1 MQVFSVSKFKERKL
15 QKRSSSLLKSMFEK
29 NKDLKFKEISSYAK
43 VYPDFVKIVKYNRP
57 IVFTNFLDR
66 GSSAFLTNEENDEEN
81 DYLQKS
87 INRTKTRISDYVL
100 CNNFTHFVTFTFD
113 PKNSKVKTEEN
124 RKDLLKMSKLL
135 MTWINSEQI
144 NHFRRHG
151 QRFKYLIVPER
162 HKNGAWHFHAIFED
176 YKNEIE
182 DFYSSKNKYLTVDE
196 IRSKNKKPKNQ
207 RGFLP
212 RYNLGR
218 SEIAPIKDKTKMSNY
233 IKKYI
238 TKDLINEKFKKRY
251 WCSKN
256 LKTPEIIENIVES
269 STRIPKEYILKEY
282 DYHKVYIIPKDSDY
296 FKFLNFSDKINHTL
310 KRRKFSHIVKSS
322 RL

>member
-1 MQVFSVSKFKERKL
+1 
-15 QKRSSSLLKSMFEK
+15 
-29 NKDLKFKEISSYAK
+29 
-43 VYPDFVKIVKYNRP
+43 
-57 IVFTNFLDR
+57 
-66 GSSAFLTNEENDEEN
+66 
-81 DYLQKS
+81 
-87 INRTKTRISDYVL
+87 
-100 CNNFTHFVTFTFD
+100 
-113 PKNSKVKTEEN
+113 
-124 RKDLLKMSKLL
+124 MSKLL
-135 MTWINSEQI
+135 ITWVNSEQI

-151 QRFKYLIVPER
+151 HRFGYLIVPER
-162 HKNGAWHFHAIFED
+162 HKNNAWHFHAVFQG

-212 RYNLGR
+212 RYKLGR

-238 TKDLINEKFKKRY
+238 TKELINEKYKKRY

-269 STRIPKEYILKEY
+269 STTISKEYLLKEY
-282 DYHKVYIIPKDSDY
+282 DYHKIYIIPKDSEY
-296 FKFLNFSDKINHTL
+296 FRFLKYVNKLQNHFRREKLNIKI
-310 KRRKFSHIVKSS
+310 
-322 RL
+322 

>member
-1 MQVFSVSKFKERKL
+1 MQAL
-15 QKRSSSLLKSMFEK
+15 RSRASNLLKSMFEK

-57 IVFTNFLDR
+57 IVFTNFQDK
-66 GSSAFLTNEENDEEN
+66 GTSFFLTNEENDEEK
-81 DYLQKS
+81 DYLEKS
-87 INRTKTRISDYVL
+87 INRTKTKISDYVL

-113 PKNSKVKTEEN
+113 PSNSKVKNEEN
-124 RKDLLKMSKLL
+124 RKDLRKMSKLL

-144 NHFRRHG
+144 NHFRLHG
-151 QRFKYLIVPER
+151 HRFKYLIVPER
-162 HKNGAWHFHAIFED
+162 HKNNAWHFHAIFED
-176 YKNEIE
+176 YKNDIQ

-212 RYNLGR
+212 RYTLGR

-238 TKDLINEKFKKRY
+238 TKDLINEKYKKRY

-269 STRIPKEYILKEY
+269 STTISKEYLLKEY
-282 DYHKVYIIPKDSDY
+282 DYHKIYIIPKDSEY
-296 FKFLNFSDKINHTL
+296 FRFLKYVNKLQNHFRRENLNIKI
-310 KRRKFSHIVKSS
+310 
-322 RL
+322 

>member
-1 MQVFSVSKFKERKL
+1 MQAL
-15 QKRSSSLLKSMFEK
+15 RSRASNLLKSMFEK

-57 IVFTNFLDR
+57 IVFTNFQDK
-66 GSSAFLTNEENDEEN
+66 GTSFFLTNEENDEEK
-81 DYLQKS
+81 DYLEKS
-87 INRTKTRISDYVL
+87 INRTKTKISDYVL

-113 PKNSKVKTEEN
+113 PSNSKVKNEEN
-124 RKDLLKMSKLL
+124 RKDLRKMSKLL

-144 NHFRRHG
+144 NHFRLHG
-151 QRFKYLIVPER
+151 HRFKYLIVPER
-162 HKNGAWHFHAIFED
+162 HKNNAWHFHAIFED
-176 YKNEIE
+176 YKNDIQ

-212 RYNLGR
+212 RYTLGR

-238 TKDLINEKFKKRY
+238 TKDLINEKYKKRY

-269 STRIPKEYILKEY
+269 STTISKEYLLKEY
-282 DYHKVYIIPKDSDY
+282 DYHKIYIIPKYSDY

-310 KRRKFSHIVKSS
+310 KRRKFSYVVKSS

>member
-1 MQVFSVSKFKERKL
+1 MQVFSIKKQTPLK
-15 QKRSSSLLKSMFEK
+15 KRSSSLLKSMFEK
-29 NKDLKFKEISSYAK
+29 NKDLKFREISSYAK

-57 IVFTNFLDR
+57 IVFTKFQDK
-66 GSSAFLTNEENDEEN
+66 GTSFFLTNEENDEEK
-81 DYLQKS
+81 DYLEKS
-87 INRTKTRISDYVL
+87 INRTKTKISDYVL

-113 PKNSKVKTEEN
+113 PKNPKVKSEEN
-124 RKDLLKMSKLL
+124 RHDLLKMSKLL

-144 NHFRRHG
+144 NHFRLHG
-151 QRFKYLIVPER
+151 HRFKYLIVPER
-162 HKNGAWHFHAIFED
+162 HKNNAWHFHAIFED
-176 YKNEIE
+176 YKNDIQ

-212 RYNLGR
+212 RYTLGR

-238 TKDLINEKFKKRY
+238 TKDLINEKYKKRY

-269 STRIPKEYILKEY
+269 STTISKEYLLKEY
-282 DYHKVYIIPKDSDY
+282 DYHKIYIIPKDSEY
-296 FKFLNFSDKINHTL
+296 FRFLKYVNKLQNHFSREKLNIKI
-310 KRRKFSHIVKSS
+310 
-322 RL
+322 

>member
-1 MQVFSVSKFKERKL
+1 MQGLMNLIFK
-15 QKRSSSLLKSMFEK
+15 
-29 NKDLKFKEISSYAK
+29 NNPDLKFREISSYAK
-43 VYPDFVKIVKYNRP
+43 VYPDFVKIIKYNRP
-57 IVFTNFLDR
+57 VVV
-66 GSSAFLTNEENDEEN
+66 LTCKEDAKNTKDSIDEQ
-81 DYLQKS
+81 DYLEKS

-113 PKNSKVKTEEN
+113 PKNSKVKNEEN
-124 RKDLLKMSKLL
+124 RHDLRKMSKLL

-182 DFYSSKNKYLTVDE
+182 DFYNSKNKYLTVDE
-196 IRSKNKKPKNQ
+196 IRSKNKKAKNE

-218 SEIAPIKDKTKMSNY
+218 SEIAPIKDKTKMSSY

-238 TKDLINEKFKKRY
+238 TKELINEKFKKRY

-256 LKTPEIIENIVES
+256 LKLPEIIENIVES
-269 STRIPKEYILKEY
+269 STTIPEQYIFSKH
-282 DYHKVYIIPKDSDY
+282 DYHKVYIIPRNSDY

-310 KRRKFSHIVKSS
+310 KRRKFSYVVKSS

>member
-1 MQVFSVSKFKERKL
+1 MQVFSIKKQTPL

-43 VYPDFVKIVKYNRP
+43 IYPDFVKIVKYNRP
-57 IVFTNFLDR
+57 IVFTNFQDK
-66 GSSAFLTNEENDEEN
+66 SFFLTNEENDEEK
-81 DYLQKS
+81 DYLEKS
-87 INRTKTRISDYVL
+87 INRTKTKISDYIL
-100 CNNFTHFVTFTFD
+100 CNNFTHFITFTFD

-135 MTWINSEQI
+135 ITWVNSEQI

-151 QRFKYLIVPER
+151 HRFGYLIVPER
-162 HKNGAWHFHAIFED
+162 HKNNAWHFHAVFQD

-212 RYNLGR
+212 RYTLGR

-238 TKDLINEKFKKRY
+238 TKDLINEKYKKRY

-269 STRIPKEYILKEY
+269 STTISKEYLLKEY
-282 DYHKVYIIPKDSDY
+282 DYHKIYIIPKDSEY
-296 FKFLNFSDKINHTL
+296 FRFLKYVNKLQNHF
-310 KRRKFSHIVKSS
+310 KREKLNIRI
-322 RL
+322 

>member
-1 MQVFSVSKFKERKL
+1 MQAL
-15 QKRSSSLLKSMFEK
+15 RSRASNLLKSMFEK

-57 IVFTNFLDR
+57 IVFTNFQDK
-66 GSSAFLTNEENDEEN
+66 GTSYFLKNEENDEEN

-87 INRTKTRISDYVL
+87 INRTKTKISDYIL
-100 CNNFTHFVTFTFD
+100 CNNFTHFITFTFD
-113 PKNSKVKTEEN
+113 PKNSKVKSEEN
-124 RKDLLKMSKLL
+124 RHDLIKMSKLL
-135 MTWINSEQI
+135 ITWINSEQI

-162 HKNGAWHFHAIFED
+162 HKNNAWHFHAVFQD

-182 DFYSSKNKYLTVDE
+182 DFYSVKNKYLTVDE

-212 RYNLGR
+212 RYTLGR

-238 TKDLINEKFKKRY
+238 TKELINEKNKKRY

-269 STRIPKEYILKEY
+269 STTISKEYLLKEY
-282 DYHKVYIIPKDSDY
+282 DYHKIYIIPKDSEY
-296 FKFLNFSDKINHTL
+296 FRFLKYVNKLQNHFKRQKLHIKI
-310 KRRKFSHIVKSS
+310 
-322 RL
+322 

>member
-1 MQVFSVSKFKERKL
+1 MQVFSIKKQIILKTPQQKQVSGILNRIYK
-15 QKRSSSLLKSMFEK
+15 KRP
-29 NKDLKFKEISSYAK
+29 DLKFKEISSYAK
-43 VYPDFVKIVKYNRP
+43 IYPDFVKIVKYNRP

-87 INRTKTRISDYVL
+87 INRTKTKISDYIL
-100 CNNFTHFVTFTFD
+100 CNNFTHFITFTFD

-124 RKDLLKMSKLL
+124 RHDLLKMSKLL

-162 HKNGAWHFHAIFED
+162 HKNNAWHFHAVFED

-212 RYNLGR
+212 RYTLGR

-238 TKDLINEKFKKRY
+238 TKELINEKYKKRY
-251 WCSKN
+251 WASRN
-256 LKTPEIIENIVES
+256 LKTPEIIENIVDS
-269 STRIPKEYILKEY
+269 STTISKEYLLKEY
-282 DYHKVYIIPKDSDY
+282 DYHKIYIIPKDSEY
-296 FKFLNFSDKINHTL
+296 FRFLKYVNKLQNHFRRENLNIKI
-310 KRRKFSHIVKSS
+310 
-322 RL
+322 

>member
-1 MQVFSVSKFKERKL
+1 MQAL
-15 QKRSSSLLKSMFEK
+15 RSRASNLLKSMFEK

-57 IVFTNFLDR
+57 IVFTNFQDK
-66 GSSAFLTNEENDEEN
+66 GTSFFLTNEENDEEK
-81 DYLQKS
+81 DYLEKS
-87 INRTKTRISDYVL
+87 INRTKTKISDYVL

-113 PKNSKVKTEEN
+113 PSNSKVKNEEN
-124 RKDLLKMSKLL
+124 RKELRKMSKLL

-144 NHFRRHG
+144 NHFRLHG
-151 QRFKYLIVPER
+151 HRFKYLIVPER
-162 HKNGAWHFHAIFED
+162 HKNNAWHFHAIFED
-176 YKNEIE
+176 YKNDIQ

-212 RYNLGR
+212 RYTLGR

-238 TKDLINEKFKKRY
+238 TKDLINEKYKKRY

-269 STRIPKEYILKEY
+269 STTISKEYLLKEY
-282 DYHKVYIIPKDSDY
+282 DYHKIYIIPKDSEY
-296 FKFLNFSDKINHTL
+296 FRFLKYVNKLQNHF
-310 KRRKFSHIVKSS
+310 RRENLNI
-322 RL
+322 RI

>member
-1 MQVFSVSKFKERKL
+1 MQVFSVSKFKEQKL

-66 GSSAFLTNEENDEEN
+66 GSSAFLTNEENDEEK
-81 DYLQKS
+81 DYLEKS

-196 IRSKNKKPKNQ
+196 IRTKNKKPKNQ

-212 RYNLGR
+212 RYTLGR

-238 TKDLINEKFKKRY
+238 TKDLINEKYKKRY

-269 STRIPKEYILKEY
+269 STTIPEQYIFSKH
-282 DYHKVYIIPKDSDY
+282 DYHKVYIIPRNSDY

-310 KRRKFSHIVKSS
+310 KRRKFSYVVKSS

>member
-1 MQVFSVSKFKERKL
+1 MQAL
-15 QKRSSSLLKSMFEK
+15 RSRASNLLKSMFEK

-57 IVFTNFLDR
+57 IVFTNFQDK
-66 GSSAFLTNEENDEEN
+66 GTSYFLKNEEN

-87 INRTKTRISDYVL
+87 INRTKTKISDYIL
-100 CNNFTHFVTFTFD
+100 CNNFTHFITFTFD

-124 RKDLLKMSKLL
+124 RHDLLKMSKLL
-135 MTWINSEQI
+135 ITWVNSEQI

-151 QRFKYLIVPER
+151 HRFGYLIVPER
-162 HKNGAWHFHAIFED
+162 HKNNAWHFHAVFQD

-182 DFYSSKNKYLTVDE
+182 DFYSVKNKYLTVDE

-212 RYNLGR
+212 RYTLGR

-238 TKDLINEKFKKRY
+238 TKDLINEKYKKRY

-269 STRIPKEYILKEY
+269 STIIPKEYLLKEY
-282 DYHKVYIIPKDSDY
+282 DYHKIYIIPKDIEY
-296 FKFLNFSDKINHTL
+296 FRFLRYVNKLENHFKREKLNIKI
-310 KRRKFSHIVKSS
+310 
-322 RL
+322 

>member
-1 MQVFSVSKFKERKL
+1 MQVFSIKKQTPL

-43 VYPDFVKIVKYNRP
+43 IYPDFVKIVKYNRP
-57 IVFTNFLDR
+57 IVFTNFQDK
-66 GSSAFLTNEENDEEN
+66 SFFLTNEENDEEK
-81 DYLQKS
+81 DYLEKS
-87 INRTKTRISDYVL
+87 INRTKTKISDYIL
-100 CNNFTHFVTFTFD
+100 CNNFTHFITFTFD

-135 MTWINSEQI
+135 ITWINSEQI
-144 NHFRRHG
+144 NHFRLHG
-151 QRFKYLIVPER
+151 HRFKYLIVPER
-162 HKNGAWHFHAIFED
+162 HKNNAWHFHAVFED

-212 RYNLGR
+212 RYTLGR
-218 SEIAPIKDKTKMSNY
+218 SEIAPIKYKTKMSNY

-238 TKDLINEKFKKRY
+238 TKDLINEKYKKRY

-269 STRIPKEYILKEY
+269 STTISKEYLLKEY
-282 DYHKVYIIPKDSDY
+282 DYHKIYIIPKDSEY
-296 FKFLNFSDKINHTL
+296 FRFLKYVNKLQNHFRRENLNIKI
-310 KRRKFSHIVKSS
+310 
-322 RL
+322 

>member
-1 MQVFSVSKFKERKL
+1 MQVFSIKKQTPL

-43 VYPDFVKIVKYNRP
+43 IYPDFVKIVKYNRP
-57 IVFTNFLDR
+57 IVFTNFQDK
-66 GSSAFLTNEENDEEN
+66 SFFLTNEENDEEK
-81 DYLQKS
+81 DYLEKS
-87 INRTKTRISDYVL
+87 INRTKTKISDYIL
-100 CNNFTHFVTFTFD
+100 CNNFTHFITFTFD

-135 MTWINSEQI
+135 ITWVNSEQI

-151 QRFKYLIVPER
+151 HRFGYLIVPER
-162 HKNGAWHFHAIFED
+162 HKNNAWHFHAVFQD

-212 RYNLGR
+212 RYTLGR

-238 TKDLINEKFKKRY
+238 TKDLINEKYKKRY

-269 STRIPKEYILKEY
+269 STTISKEYLLKEY
-282 DYHKVYIIPKDSDY
+282 DYHKIYIIPKDSEY
-296 FKFLNFSDKINHTL
+296 FRFLKYVNKLQNHFRRENLNIKI
-310 KRRKFSHIVKSS
+310 
-322 RL
+322 

>member
-1 MQVFSVSKFKERKL
+1 MQVFSVSKFKEQKL

-66 GSSAFLTNEENDEEN
+66 GSSAFLTNEENDEEK
-81 DYLQKS
+81 DYLEKS

-124 RKDLLKMSKLL
+124 RKGLLKMSKLL

-162 HKNGAWHFHAIFED
+162 HKNNAWHFHAIFED

-196 IRSKNKKPKNQ
+196 IRTKNKKPKNQ

-218 SEIAPIKDKTKMSNY
+218 SEIAPIKDKTKMSSY

-238 TKDLINEKFKKRY
+238 TKELITEKFKKRY

-256 LKTPEIIENIVES
+256 LKSPEVIENIVES
-269 STRIPKEYILKEY
+269 STIIPKKYIFKKY

-296 FKFLNFSDKINHTL
+296 FRFLNFSNKIDHIL

>member
-1 MQVFSVSKFKERKL
+1 MQVFSIKKQIILKTPQQKQVSGILNRIYK
-15 QKRSSSLLKSMFEK
+15 KRP
-29 NKDLKFKEISSYAK
+29 DLKFKEISSYAK
-43 VYPDFVKIVKYNRP
+43 IYPDFVKIVKYNRP

-87 INRTKTRISDYVL
+87 INRTKTKISDYIL
-100 CNNFTHFVTFTFD
+100 CNNFTHFITFTFD

-124 RKDLLKMSKLL
+124 RHDLLKMSKLL

-144 NHFRRHG
+144 NHFRRNG

-162 HKNGAWHFHAIFED
+162 HKNNAWHFHAVFED

-212 RYNLGR
+212 RYTLGR

-238 TKDLINEKFKKRY
+238 TKELINEKYKKRY
-251 WCSKN
+251 WASRN

-269 STRIPKEYILKEY
+269 STTISKEYLLKEY
-282 DYHKVYIIPKDSDY
+282 DYHKIYIIPKDSEY
-296 FKFLNFSDKINHTL
+296 FRFLKYVNKLQNHFRRENLNIKI
-310 KRRKFSHIVKSS
+310 
-322 RL
+322 

>member
-1 MQVFSVSKFKERKL
+1 MQVFSIKKQIILKTPQQKQVSGILNRIYK
-15 QKRSSSLLKSMFEK
+15 KRP
-29 NKDLKFKEISSYAK
+29 DLKFKEISSYAK
-43 VYPDFVKIVKYNRP
+43 IYPDFVKIVKYNRP

-87 INRTKTRISDYVL
+87 INRTKTKISDYIL
-100 CNNFTHFVTFTFD
+100 CNNFTHFITFTFD

-124 RKDLLKMSKLL
+124 RHDLLKMSKLL

-162 HKNGAWHFHAIFED
+162 HKNNAWHFHAVFED

-212 RYNLGR
+212 RYTLGR
-218 SEIAPIKDKTKMSNY
+218 SEIAPVKDKFRMSNY

-238 TKDLINEKFKKRY
+238 TKELIQEKNKKRY
-251 WCSKN
+251 WASRN
-256 LKTPEIIENIVES
+256 LKLPEIIENIVES
-269 STRIPKEYILKEY
+269 STKIPKMYLFSKY
-282 DYHKVYIIPKDSDY
+282 DYHKVYIIPKNSEY
-296 FKFLNFSDKINHTL
+296 FSFLDFANKVNLTL
-310 KRRKFSHIVKSS
+310 KRRKLNI
-322 RL
+322 RI